1 MELSCTEN
9 ERERNRRMKKIC
21 IVIILCRCVGGVE
34 SLTELFSSDIV
45 DIKPANMEDLTEVIT
60 AAEFHPHHCHL
71 FVYSSSKGTL
81 RLCDMRASALCDK
94 HTKREHVVD
103 LTARYNFVTSSCL

>member
-1 MELSCTEN
+1 M
-9 ERERNRRMKKIC
+9 
-21 IVIILCRCVGGVE
+21 IIRWSAVRLLDKR
-34 SLTELFSSDIV
+34 SSSDIV

-94 HTKREHVVD
+94 HTKREHDPGDSGHRVSAV
-103 LTARYNFVTSSCL
+103 LTL